1 MSPERNHNLHLAA
14 NAQDMRFE
22 TIFRVI
28 QRLLQQEGIPLI
40 LLKGPHL
47 AHTVYDHP
55 HERIYGDLDILVK
68 PGDFNKAARILLE
81 NKFTLL
87 EDNEKN
93 LATMTQTNHW
103 AFLSRSGQLI
113 ELHRGFTGLDRHP
126 IDLDA
131 WFARAEEFNYGQTP
145 ALGLATEDFLCHL
158 CLHIGKSFFYII
170 EPKHIQDLDVLIRK
184 RKIGWDAFISRC
196 QETRSRTIA
205 FYCLSAAMAQYRTP
219 VPGAVRS
226 ALLPRP
232 WRRKWLDKYLNVSA
246 FPIYRFH
253 LKGVEHARWRLTLP
267 LLDGVGNWIPFVA
280 RVTWVRGLDVVLR
293 VPLFGRL
300 WKKKV
305 DSRQ

>member
-68 PGDFNKAARILLE
+68 PDDFNKAARILLG

-93 LATMTQTNHW
+93 LATMAQTNHW
-103 AFLSRSGQLI
+103 AFLSRSEQMI
-113 ELHRGFTGLDRHP
+113 ELHRGFTGMERHP
-126 IDLDA
+126 VDLDS
-131 WFARAEEFNYGQTP
+131 WFARAEVFLYGQTP
-145 ALGLATEDFLCHL
+145 AKGLGAEDLLCHL
-158 CLHIGKSFFYII
+158 CLHIGKSFFYLI
-170 EPKHIQDLDVLIRK
+170 EPKHIRDLDVLIRR
-184 RKIGWDAFISRC
+184 RKIDWNAFVSRC
-196 QETRSRTIA
+196 KETRSKTIA
-205 FYCLSAAMAQYRTP
+205 FYCLSAAMAQFGTP
-219 VPGAVRS
+219 IPYEVQH
-226 ALLPRP
+226 ALRP
-232 WRRKWLDKYLNVSA
+232 SKWRRAWLNKHLDVAA

-253 LKGVEHARWRLTLP
+253 ARGVGPARRRLTLP
-267 LLDGVGNWIPFVA
+267 LLDGVASWIPFLI
-280 RVTWVRGLDVVLR
+280 RTTWVKGLDMVLR
-293 VPLFGRL
+293 IPVFRKL
-300 WKKKV
+300 WKKNY
-305 DSRQ
+305 